1 MPINTPT
8 GGNESPLTIRLRQTG
23 GTERVYDFAS
33 LSCPDLRGGLAA
45 AFGARIAPATG
56 PVRSL
61 ATADLYYA
69 AVRRFTGFLDA
80 LGEPLDSLAAVRP
93 RHLHQYR
100 ASLGAK
106 GTATSVARE
115 LGLLFRLLLGV
126 PYGSLAPDL
135 RDLLHNPGGFIGP
148 VPRYGG
154 PVTYSRDEYT
164 ALLQAARED
173 AEEIR
178 DRIAASEK
186 LLDAFRCDPGVLSD
200 SDRATGAVLD
210 EMDRTGRPPADR
222 LDRLGTARRLFL
234 TTSDLA
240 PLLVLASAL
249 TGLRA
254 KTLHAL
260 PTGHESVGG
269 AVVLR
274 VPGDREPGH
283 GLVRWP
289 TSTGTGRPLHEA
301 GDFYLLLHQL
311 TARSRR
317 FSRSNTLWSVW
328 TPAGHTRLAP
338 RAVPGLMGDWVRTHR
353 LTADDGQPLDVLL
366 NRLRATV
373 HARHR
378 A

>member
-1 MPINTPT
+1 MPLNTPT
-8 GGNESPLTIRLRQTG
+8 GGDESPLTIRLRQTG
-23 GTERVYDFAS
+23 GAERVYDFAS
-33 LSCPDLRGGLAA
+33 LPCPDLREGLAA
-45 AFGARIAPATG
+45 AFGARITPATG

-80 LGEPLDSLAAVRP
+80 LGEPVNSLAAVRP
-93 RHLHQYR
+93 RHLQQYR
-100 ASLGAK
+100 AGLAAT

-115 LGLLFRLLLGV
+115 LGLLFRLLLAA
-126 PYGSLAPDL
+126 PYGSLSPEL
-135 RDLLHNPGGFIGP
+135 GDLLHNPGGFIGP
-148 VPRYGG
+148 VPRHHG

-164 ALLQAARED
+164 ALLNTARKD
-173 AEEIR
+173 VGQIR
-178 DRIAASEK
+178 DRIATSEK
-186 LLDAFRCDPGVLSD
+186 LLDAFRADPGALSD
-200 SDRATGAVLD
+200 SDRTTGAVLD

-222 LDRLGTARRLFL
+222 SDRPGTARMLFL
-234 TTSDLA
+234 AASDLA

-260 PTGHESVGG
+260 PIGHESVGG
-269 AVVLR
+269 TVVLR
-274 VPGDREPGH
+274 VPGDREPGN

-289 TSTGTGRPLHEA
+289 TSTGASRPLHEA

-317 FSRSNTLWSVW
+317 FSDSDTLWSVW
-328 TPAGHTRLAP
+328 APAGHTRPAP
-338 RAVPGLMGDWVRTHR
+338 RAVPALMDLWVRTHR
-353 LTADDGQPLDVLL
+353 LTADDGQPLAVLP

-373 HARHR
+373 RARRR